1 MTTTVVID
9 KNLRAPAQKVWAA
22 IESVGGLD
30 RWFPIIDACRVEG
43 SGEGALRVMTLSGG
57 AGEMRDHI
65 VELAPRER
73 RLRYHRTHHPFPVSD
88 YRGAVEIFD
97 SGSGRAVS
105 SVGDGWTCNQNSCTR
120 SDALLSTLSYPPIT
134 VIVNVATNAPTPE
147 SNTARVSGG
156 GSASTIAT
164 DVTVINTTAPSNP
177 PVLSIAISHSG
188 AFTQGQQN
196 AAYTLTVSNKGGA
209 SSTSGSVDVSELLPP
224 SLTVVSLSGTGWVCT
239 SYACTRSDALSG
251 GSSYPVITVTVNVAA
266 NAPASV
272 VNMAVVSGGGSA
284 AQVASNTLTIQQ

>member
-43 SGEGALRVMTLSGG
+43 SGEGALRVMTLAGG

-97 SGSGRAVS
+97 SGSGASRLVWTVRFEAAPENAAAVRDL
-105 SVGDGWTCNQNSCTR
+105 VHN
-120 SDALLSTLSYPPIT
+120 
-134 VIVNVATNAPTPE
+134 
-147 SNTARVSGG
+147 
-156 GSASTIAT
+156 
-164 DVTVINTTAPSNP
+164 
-177 PVLSIAISHSG
+177 AISDG
-188 AFTQGQQN
+188 
-196 AAYTLTVSNKGGA
+196 
-209 SSTSGSVDVSELLPP
+209 VDGLERELIAEP
-224 SLTVVSLSGTGWVCT
+224 G
-239 SYACTRSDALSG
+239 
-251 GSSYPVITVTVNVAA
+251 
-266 NAPASV
+266 
-272 VNMAVVSGGGSA
+272 
-284 AQVASNTLTIQQ
+284 